1 MVSLLWKVKPDA
13 GFPNAPPAANG
24 EKLKMS
30 SLREVLKRA
39 EADRVA
45 VGHFNFSDLVGFN
58 AIVAAAREKNLPVM
72 VGVSEG
78 EREFTG
84 VRQAAALVK
93 AVRDEYDYPIFLNA
107 DHTHSIARAEA
118 AAKAGFDEVIFDGS
132 ALALEE
138 NIRQTKKAIEAIKSI
153 NPAILVEGEIGWIGA
168 SSAVLEKVPEGVGVM
183 TTPEEARQFVE
194 ATKVDVLAPAVGNM
208 HGMLSS
214 MVHGGVQKRLD
225 IRRIAE
231 IKAEAKIFMTLHGG
245 SGTNDED
252 FKRAIEAG
260 MTIVHVNTELRIAW
274 RRGVEAGL
282 AADPN
287 EIAPYKI
294 LGPAVEAVKRVVGSR
309 LELFSS
315 K

>member
-1 MVSLLWKVKPDA
+1 MI
-13 GFPNAPPAANG
+13 
-24 EKLKMS
+24 

-39 EADRVA
+39 EADKVA

-58 AIVAAAREKNLPVM
+58 AIVASARDKKLPVM

-107 DHTHSIARAEA
+107 DHTHSIAKAEA
-118 AAKAGFDEVIFDGS
+118 AAKAGFDEIIFDGS
-132 ALALEE
+132 ALSFEE
-138 NIRQTKKAIEAIKSI
+138 NIKQTKKAIEAIKSI
-153 NPAILVEGEIGWIGA
+153 NPAVLVEGEIGWIGA
-168 SSAVLEKVPEGVGVM
+168 SSAVIDKVPEGVGVL
-183 TTPEEARQFVE
+183 TTPDEAKQFVE

-208 HGMLSS
+208 HGMLAS
-214 MVHGGVQKRLD
+214 MVHGDVQKRLN
-225 IRRIAE
+225 IERIAE
-231 IKAEAKIFMTLHGG
+231 IKAAAKILMTLHGG
-245 SGTNDED
+245 SGTNDDD
-252 FKRAIEAG
+252 FRRAIKAG
-260 MTIVHVNTELRIAW
+260 MTIVHVNTEIRIAW

-287 EIAPYKI
+287 EVAPYKI
-294 LGPAVEAVKRVVGSR
+294 LKPAVEAVKDVVRSR

-315 K
+315 R